1 MRSTAVVLWLMIL
14 LVFVPIA
21 AAHGIAL
28 YLQSED
34 GPEVASVHAVAP
46 AGHVLTR

>member
-28 YLQSED
+28 YLQAD
-34 GPEVASVHAVAP
+34 PHPEVASIHPGAAAAQTV
-46 AGHVLTR
+46 TR